1 MAAAEATL
9 DNATDAAALDAAML
23 AALLVF
29 RAQSMVRLKG
39 SSTPPLDSTSLS
51 SYETFPP
58 KISLSWVIVKPR
70 VSGMTKKTNML
81 PRNIMT
87 A

>member
-9 DNATDAAALDAAML
+9 DNATDAAAFDAAML

-29 RAQSMVRLKG
+29 RAQSMVRLRG
-39 SSTPPLDSTSLS
+39 SSTPSLDSASLS

-81 PRNIMT
+81 PRNIIT